1 MGAATVGV
9 VVVVVGWELGCGG
22 GEKEE
27 GLIVGLFVFGPL
39 VVVGSIVVVGRPPIV
54 VGAFVGSKVITLLLL
69 VTVLLLVLGLPLLL
83 PPSSPSLLSI
93 PFSLRPV

>member
-9 VVVVVGWELGCGG
+9 VVVVVGWELGGG

-39 VVVGSIVVVGRPPIV
+39 VVVGSIVVVGRRPIV

-69 VTVLLLVLGLPLLL
+69 VTVLLVLGLPLLL